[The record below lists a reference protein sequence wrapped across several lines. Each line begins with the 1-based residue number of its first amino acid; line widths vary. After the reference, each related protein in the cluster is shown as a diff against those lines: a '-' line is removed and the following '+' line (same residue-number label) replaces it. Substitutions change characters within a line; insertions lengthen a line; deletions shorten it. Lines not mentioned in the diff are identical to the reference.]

1 MKEWCFH
8 FLLCIFF
15 VWTFWPWKCILYKIQ
30 IFYTHIK
37 YVHREFLCQWDLV
50 LRIVDQICF
59 PFCILLCI
67 KKNNLKKSYH
77 SGHSYLHSHQFSI
90 ITNRSWCFSLKT
102 SKIPLFPS
110 RWGNKHWRIPLFSSC
125 SLAVVPIS
133 VERVIHFHSCCMGT

>member
-1 MKEWCFH
+1 MY
-8 FLLCIFF
+8 
-15 VWTFWPWKCILYKIQ
+15 TGN
-30 IFYTHIK
+30 FYVSET
-37 YVHREFLCQWDLV
+37 YLV

-67 KKNNLKKSYH
+67 KKINFKKSYH

-110 RWGNKHWRIPLFSSC
+110 RWGNKH
-125 SLAVVPIS
+125 
-133 VERVIHFHSCCMGT
+133 